1 MSTISLEDYLHFF
14 LSHKQFGLSP
24 NLLNQII
31 RMHGFKK
38 IHRISQKALIDAVD
52 KIDLEN
58 LSRSTVKEKNEISS
72 CTLMNMED
80 IVADL
85 NKLDWQEC
93 RVTSI
98 QSLIAKSDLQGVAGG
113 GGKKKRKRKK
123 KRGSSSAKGAAAID
137 ALSTTT
143 ALV

>member
-1 MSTISLEDYLHFF
+1 MSKISLEDYLHFF

-24 NLLNQII
+24 NFLNQII

-38 IHRISQKALIDAVD
+38 IVKVSQKVLIDAVD

-72 CTLMNMED
+72 CTLMNMKD
-80 IVADL
+80 IVADMKTL
-85 NKLDWQEC
+85 NWQEC

-98 QSLIAKSDLQGVAGG
+98 QSLNAKSDLQVVAGG
-113 GGKKKRKRKK
+113 GGKRKR
-123 KRGSSSAKGAAAID
+123 KRGSSSARGAAAID

-143 ALV
+143 AHV

>member
-1 MSTISLEDYLHFF
+1 VLKLSYAFCHKSTIE
-14 LSHKQFGLSP
+14 
-24 NLLNQII
+24 
-31 RMHGFKK
+31 
-38 IHRISQKALIDAVD
+38 QKVLIDAVD

-80 IVADL
+80 IVADMK
-85 NKLDWQEC
+85 KLDWQEC

-98 QSLIAKSDLQGVAGG
+98 QSLNAKSDLQGVAGG
-113 GGKKKRKRKK
+113 GGKRKRKR
-123 KRGSSSAKGAAAID
+123 KRGSSSARGAAAAID

>member
-1 MSTISLEDYLHFF
+1 M
-14 LSHKQFGLSP
+14 
-24 NLLNQII
+24 
-31 RMHGFKK
+31 
-38 IHRISQKALIDAVD
+38 IDAVD

-58 LSRSTVKEKNEISS
+58 LSRSTVKEKNEISP

-85 NKLDWQEC
+85 NKLDWLEC

>member
-1 MSTISLEDYLHFF
+1 MRTISLEDYLHFF

-24 NLLNQII
+24 NFLNQII

-38 IHRISQKALIDAVD
+38 IHKVSQKVLIDAVD
-52 KIDLEN
+52 KIDLVN

-113 GGKKKRKRKK
+113 GGKKKRKRK
-123 KRGSSSAKGAAAID
+123 RGSSSARGAAAID